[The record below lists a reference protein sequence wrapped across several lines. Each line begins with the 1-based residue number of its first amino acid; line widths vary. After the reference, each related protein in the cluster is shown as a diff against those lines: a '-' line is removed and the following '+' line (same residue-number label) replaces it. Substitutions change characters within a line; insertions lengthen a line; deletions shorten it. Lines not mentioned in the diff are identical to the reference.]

1 MRILSEC
8 MSVGQNKAWD
18 PLELEF
24 QIVVSWKPKVGGV
37 SALKLL
43 SHLSSPN
50 VKSHIMYSLSVKIH
64 YQKTA
69 FPWQAF

>member
-1 MRILSEC
+1 MYVSRPEQGMGSLGTGVSDRC
-8 MSVGQNKAWD
+8 
-18 PLELEF
+18 ELETKG
-24 QIVVSWKPKVGGV
+24 WWV

-50 VKSHIMYSLSVKIH
+50 VKSHRMYSLSVKIH